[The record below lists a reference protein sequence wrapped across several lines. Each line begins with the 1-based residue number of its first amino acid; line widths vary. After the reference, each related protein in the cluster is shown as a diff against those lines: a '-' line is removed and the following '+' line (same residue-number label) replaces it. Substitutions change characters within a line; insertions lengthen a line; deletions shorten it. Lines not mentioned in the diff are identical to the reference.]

1 VIFLLTHSAL
11 LKTKNY
17 TLIQKGIS
25 LEEQNYSSN

>member
-1 VIFLLTHSAL
+1 LTHCAL

-25 LEEQNYSSN
+25 LEEHNYSANL